1 MRVAVFINQ
10 YTHIAEMLI
19 ERAREVLDAPLWVA
33 DERGII
39 VASSDTRAM
48 GLNIETITRTRS
60 DVCARVPLPMGSR
73 QGEVVVGSPANDEA
87 LSPRLARVLV
97 ELIIQQTLIVSQ
109 LPNRQELKN
118 KFIHDLLRG
127 RVWDETATLREGQI
141 LGLDLTHPRA
151 VILIDATDYIVGS
164 EDSRVSEPGEAT
176 DARVQRRAQH
186 VIASIVSFFDL
197 RNDTICAYIGDGEVA
212 VLKASSTRDLVKW
225 ADALDGAN
233 DGCASWADLTA
244 LKRAATALLGR
255 LCHDMRAS
263 VTVGIGRYH
272 PGIRGL
278 ALSYQDAR
286 AALSLG
292 RRFHGQNQVHCLDG
306 LGVASFV
313 GVSDERTK
321 IDLAMHLLSPLDHED
336 ELLDTLDAFF
346 AENCSV
352 SATSARLSIHR
363 NTLSYRLD
371 KIASLTGLDPRTFD
385 DAVQIRLALLLRE
398 L

>member
-1 MRVAVFINQ
+1 MAVSINQ

-19 ERAREVLDAPLWVA
+19 KRARDVLDASLWVT
-33 DERGII
+33 DERSI
-39 VASSDTRAM
+39 VIAASDSHSV
-48 GLNIETITRTRS
+48 GLTIDAVSSARS
-60 DVCARVPLPMGSR
+60 EACVRVPLSAGS
-73 QGEVVVGSPANDEA
+73 QVGEVVVGPPTTDEA
-87 LSPRLARVLV
+87 LSPRLERVVVDLM
-97 ELIIQQTLIVSQ
+97 IQQALIVSQ
-109 LPNRQELKN
+109 LPNRHELKN

-127 RVWDETATLREGQI
+127 QVWDETAMLREGQI

-151 VILIDATDYIVGS
+151 VILIDASDYILGS
-164 EDSRVSEPGEAT
+164 DDSRALEPSEVM
-176 DARVQRRAQH
+176 DARAQRRAQL
-186 VIASIVSFFDL
+186 VIATVVNFFDL
-197 RNDTICAYIGDGEVA
+197 QNDTICAYIGGGEVA

-225 ADALDGAN
+225 ADSIDDGS
-233 DGCASWADLTA
+233 DGCASWANLVA
-244 LKRAATALLGR
+244 LKRAGAALLER
-255 LCHDMRAS
+255 LRHDTRAS
-263 VTVGIGRYH
+263 ISIGIGRYH

-292 RRFHGQNQVHCLDG
+292 RRFQGQNEVHCLDR

-313 GVSDERTK
+313 CVSDERTK

-336 ELLDTLDAFF
+336 ELLDTLHTFF

-352 SATSARLSIHR
+352 SSTSARLSIHR

-385 DAVQIRLALLLRE
+385 HALQIRLALLLRE
-398 L
+398 M